1 MLTVIP
7 SRGIVVNLTRF
18 VQDHGALPVH
28 FRFFESPVAACE
40 PPLLG
45 SRARRPFYFPCAGYC
60 SPLEWL
66 LLWPYGLIGGLATC
80 RVVRG
85 LCFLGT
91 RPRVAQRLAGSYTQL
106 FELPAHHLLYA
117 SSGLMFR

>member
-1 MLTVIP
+1 ML
-7 SRGIVVNLTRF
+7 SFF
-18 VQDHGALPVH
+18 V
-28 FRFFESPVAACE
+28 PVAGIE
-40 PPLLG
+40 P
-45 SRARRPFYFPCAGYC
+45 ARHRLYQLSYTGYC
-60 SPLEWL
+60 SH
-66 LLWPYGLIGGLATC
+66 LLWLQSLPYGLIGGLTTC